1 MPKSTN
7 NNGLRDAPSLYSFV
21 QTTET
26 NPQNPYFMNFFFKY
40 TFEYV
45 LQQRQ
50 KRRLY
55 KEPAIYPKRAGNEI
69 YTTLKL

>member
-26 NPQNPYFMNFFFKY
+26 NPQNPYFMNFFLKS
-40 TFEYV
+40 TRLNYV
-45 LQQRQ
+45 LQQQQQ

-55 KEPAIYPKRAGNEI
+55 KEPAIYP
-69 YTTLKL
+69 

>member
-26 NPQNPYFMNFFFKY
+26 NPQNPYFMIFFFKSTRLNMFYNNNKKDGY
-40 TFEYV
+40 TRNPLFT
-45 LQQRQ
+45 L
-50 KRRLY
+50 
-55 KEPAIYPKRAGNEI
+55 NELEMRS
-69 YTTLKL
+69 TQH

>member
-21 QTTET
+21 RTTET
-26 NPQNPYFMNFFFKY
+26 NPQNPYFMNFFFKKY

-45 LQQRQ
+45 LQQQQ

-55 KEPAIYPKRAGNEI
+55 KEPAIYP
-69 YTTLKL
+69 

>member
-7 NNGLRDAPSLYSFV
+7 NNCPNYRNKPSKSLLH
-21 QTTET
+21 E
-26 NPQNPYFMNFFFKY
+26 FFFKKY

-45 LQQRQ
+45 LQQQQ

-55 KEPAIYPKRAGNEI
+55 KEPAIYP
-69 YTTLKL
+69 

>member
-26 NPQNPYFMNFFFKY
+26 NPQNPYFMKKY

-45 LQQRQ
+45 LQQQQ

-55 KEPAIYPKRAGNEI
+55 KEPAIYP
-69 YTTLKL
+69 